1 MSQIGSSDF
10 SSACQ
15 CPREYFYHS
24 LILQTVLPNILGI
37 YFNILI
43 ENSQILQLPM
53 NRRILNPPSL
63 KNLEI
68 FKESKIKIALDG
80 ISNIRLLGFDMK
92 YFWLTFVCIR
102 KWMNGISISNV
113 RISTLYSD
121 ILIFLF
127 FLGIVLFVTEL

>member
-24 LILQTVLPNILGI
+24 LILQTVLPNILGKF
-37 YFNILI
+37 FNILI

-53 NRRILNPPSL
+53 NSRILNPPSL
-63 KNLEI
+63 KNPEI

-92 YFWLTFVCIR
+92 YI
-102 KWMNGISISNV
+102 
-113 RISTLYSD
+113 
-121 ILIFLF
+121 
-127 FLGIVLFVTEL
+127 

>member
-1 MSQIGSSDF
+1 MKSKFQIV
-10 SSACQ
+10 Q

-43 ENSQILQLPM
+43 ENSQILHLPM
-53 NRRILNPPSL
+53 NSRILNPPSL
-63 KNLEI
+63 KNPEI

-92 YFWLTFVCIR
+92 YIWLTFVCIR

-113 RISTLYSD
+113 QISTLYSD

-127 FLGIVLFVTEL
+127 FLLIFCLWRNFKKNRL

>member
-24 LILQTVLPNILGI
+24 LVLQTVLPNILGI

-43 ENSQILQLPM
+43 ENNQILQLPM
-53 NRRILNPPSL
+53 NSRILNTLSL

-80 ISNIRLLGFDMK
+80 ISNIKLLGFDMK
-92 YFWLTFVCIR
+92 PF
-102 KWMNGISISNV
+102 
-113 RISTLYSD
+113 
-121 ILIFLF
+121 
-127 FLGIVLFVTEL
+127 

>member
-24 LILQTVLPNILGI
+24 LVLQTVLPNIIGI

-43 ENSQILQLPM
+43 ENNQILQLPM
-53 NRRILNPPSL
+53 NSRILNPPSL

-80 ISNIRLLGFDMK
+80 ISNIKLLGFDMK
-92 YFWLTFVCIR
+92 HF
-102 KWMNGISISNV
+102 
-113 RISTLYSD
+113 
-121 ILIFLF
+121 
-127 FLGIVLFVTEL
+127 